1 MRRTRKLALTIDVL
15 TSVSR
20 QFRAALENQFY
31 RSALGRGIWHHQQPN
46 GAVKDEVSFDYPPH
60 LRPGNAARGE
70 AWLAGD
76 YSLPGGLMREA
87 DAPAFSLTA
96 PNRQWA
102 NALHGFDWLQ
112 DLMAIDDDAAREQAL
127 QHILAWTQADFIW
140 KKQPMAP
147 AVTARRLMSWSAH
160 IPALRPYGDRR
171 QWASIEL
178 SMANQA
184 RWLYLT
190 MGQVSDGI
198 DRLHAAAGLAFAGLI
213 LPQRGDIL
221 RAGMEQVSR
230 EMRRQILADGGHIS
244 RSPQAIAALLADFMA
259 LDVGLARRNITPPNG
274 FQETLARMKTMLA
287 MLRHEDGGLA
297 CFHGGQH
304 VGGQTLAPLLK
315 GYKAPAI
322 GFARR
327 SGYQKLTAQKTT
339 VLVDVGDAVSGADSI
354 AAHAA
359 PLAFEMS
366 HDKQRVIVNCGPS
379 KTRGEAWSL
388 AARAASAHSTLAFD
402 DGAEAV
408 FLETGLAARRLGPRL
423 LADDWRASNRRVE
436 DPTGVWL
443 EASHGLFAASHGV
456 RHNRRLF
463 MDAQGEDIR
472 GEDLLL
478 PDKASIIRRGAP
490 FHLRFHLH
498 PSVRASLQGGGQSVL
513 LITASGHGWQFR
525 MAGEENTSLQ
535 IEDSVYM
542 GESDVPMRCQQIA
555 IGGALS
561 ENDTLIRW
569 GLRYAGRTGRRR
581 KAST

>member
-20 QFRAALENQFY
+20 QFRAAIKNQFY
-31 RSALGRGIWHHQQPN
+31 RSALGRGFWFHQQADDAPN
-46 GAVKDEVSFDYPPH
+46 GEVSFDYPPH
-60 LRPGNAARGE
+60 LRPGSAARGE

-76 YSLPGGLMREA
+76 YSLPGGLMRDA
-87 DAPAFSLTA
+87 KAPAFSLFA
-96 PNRQWA
+96 PSSQWA
-102 NALHGFDWLQ
+102 SALHSFDWLQ
-112 DLMAIDDDAAREQAL
+112 DLMAVDDDAAREQAL

-140 KKQPMAP
+140 KKQPMLP

-184 RWLYLT
+184 RWLDLT
-190 MGQVSDGI
+190 MSQVSEGV
-198 DRLHAAAGLAFAGLI
+198 DRLYAATGLAFAGLI

-221 RAGMEQVSR
+221 RAGMGQVGR
-230 EMRRQILADGGHIS
+230 EIRRQILPDGGHIS
-244 RSPQAIAALLADFMA
+244 RSPQVTAKLLADFMA
-259 LDVGLARRNITPPNG
+259 LDAGLARRNITPPNG
-274 FQETLARMKTMLA
+274 FQETLARMKTILA
-287 MLRHEDGGLA
+287 MLCHEDGGLA

-304 VGGQTLAPLLK
+304 VDSRTLAPLLK
-315 GYKAPAI
+315 GHKAAAI
-322 GFARR
+322 GFAQR
-327 SGYQKLTAQKTT
+327 SGYQKLAAQKTT
-339 VLVDVGDAVSGADSI
+339 LLVDVGDALSGADSI

-379 KTRGEAWSL
+379 KTRGAAWSL

-402 DGAEAV
+402 DGSEAV
-408 FLETGLAARRLGPRL
+408 FLEAGLAARQLGPRL
-423 LADDWRASNRRVE
+423 LADDWRANSRRIE

-478 PDKASIIRRGAP
+478 PDKASPVRRGAR

-513 LITASGHGWQFR
+513 LITASGQGWQFR

-555 IGGALS
+555 IGGTLS

-581 KAST
+581 KASI